1 MVINML
7 YQLPFIIRN
16 GYEFGKQSKLNYGN
30 NQSLK
35 NNEDWN

>member
-16 GYEFGKQSKLNYGN
+16 GYEFGKQSKLNHGN
-30 NQSLK
+30 SRGLK
-35 NNEDWN
+35 NTEDLN